1 MGVILKPVI
10 TEKMT
15 DKGEKLNQFGFIV
28 DNSAN
33 KLQIKEEVEELYGV
47 QVLSV
52 NTMNYSGKKKSRNTK
67 SGVISGSIV
76 STYSV
81 KTGVEVTVSNSG
93 GGAGSTQAANEG
105 KINATVIIFNILML
119 SSAWQRNF

>member
-28 DNSAN
+28 DKSAN
-33 KLQIKEEVEELYGV
+33 KLQIRDEVEELYDV

-52 NTMNYSGKKKSRNTK
+52 NTMNYSGKRRSRFTK
-67 SGVISGSIV
+67 SGVIAGKTKAFKKAIV
-76 STYSV
+76 TLAEGE
-81 KTGVEVTVSNSG
+81 TIDFFSN
-93 GGAGSTQAANEG
+93 
-105 KINATVIIFNILML
+105 I
-119 SSAWQRNF
+119 